1 MGVRA
6 GGLLTRSFRKT
17 IEVQSKLASIDT
29 NRVSMELWALTPG
42 IGILFVFKIYFENPV
57 SVSVL
62 YV

>member
-29 NRVSMELWALTPG
+29 NRVSMEL
-42 IGILFVFKIYFENPV
+42 
-57 SVSVL
+57 
-62 YV
+62 